1 MAAREWRRGRI
12 LLAGDAVHM
21 TPPFMAQGMA
31 QGVRDALNLA
41 RKLDRVIRCGA
52 PDRLL
57 DTYQQERRPHV
68 TATTQAAMALGRV
81 ICECDPLRAAERDAR
96 LLAEHG
102 GTVKTIVRQGLIP
115 GLTSG
120 LIDAAGPEA
129 GSILPQ
135 PFAHAGRFA
144 GRLDDLTGAT
154 MQSSPE
160 SVTNQDPVRDLRR
173 TGWTRSSY
181 RPGW

>member
-1 MAAREWRRGRI
+1 MAAAEALDPFGGRPHLALRGLPLPRTGGARMAAREWRRGRI

-68 TATTQAAMALGRV
+68 TATTQAAMALGR
-81 ICECDPLRAAERDAR
+81 
-96 LLAEHG
+96 
-102 GTVKTIVRQGLIP
+102 
-115 GLTSG
+115 
-120 LIDAAGPEA
+120 
-129 GSILPQ
+129 
-135 PFAHAGRFA
+135 
-144 GRLDDLTGAT
+144 
-154 MQSSPE
+154 
-160 SVTNQDPVRDLRR
+160 DLRVRSLARSR
-173 TGWTRSSY
+173 TR
-181 RPGW
+181 RPPAG